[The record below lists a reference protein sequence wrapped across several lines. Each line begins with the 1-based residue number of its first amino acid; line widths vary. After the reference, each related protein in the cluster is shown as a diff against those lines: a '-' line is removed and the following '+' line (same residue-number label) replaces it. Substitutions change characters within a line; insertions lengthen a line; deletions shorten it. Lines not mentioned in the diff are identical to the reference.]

1 MNYNYPFNH
10 KVASDCN
17 VAQLIITNGDK
28 ETFQYVTRKLFLYLS
43 TTKEKIK
50 LKNPIIYT
58 KIKKLLSRSVCQIQT
73 YLLFPNWSWQKTEM
87 GFWAWGA
94 LVKHKHVFSDSVYK

>member
-1 MNYNYPFNH
+1 MNYNYPVNH

-43 TTKEKIK
+43 TTKGKIK
-50 LKNPIIYT
+50 F
-58 KIKKLLSRSVCQIQT
+58 KKSN
-73 YLLFPNWSWQKTEM
+73 YL
-87 GFWAWGA
+87 
-94 LVKHKHVFSDSVYK
+94 Y